1 MEYCCLL
8 QAVSTEA
15 RAFYNEGLAGLTYWS
30 PVINIARDPRWGRIQ
45 ETSGEDPTTTSSYA
59 ASFVKGM
66 QEGGTKRLK
75 LSACCKHFT
84 AYDVD
89 NWEGVDRYHFDAKV
103 SDRNDLSNPCKMSSK
118 LMNICNSE
126 LSIGWFERQ
135 VTEQDLADTYNPPF
149 RSCVQDGRST
159 SLMCSYNK
167 VNGVPTCANHDF
179 LVNTVRNTWGLDG

>member
-1 MEYCCLL
+1 ML
-8 QAVSTEA
+8 QVVSTEA

-59 ASFVKGM
+59 AYFVRGM
-66 QEGGTKRLK
+66 QEGDPASSSKRLK

-103 SDRNDLSNPCKMSSK
+103 REITAMV
-118 LMNICNSE
+118 I
-126 LSIGWFERQ
+126 FEKQ
-135 VTEQDLADTYNPPF
+135 GNEK
-149 RSCVQDGRST
+149 C
-159 SLMCSYNK
+159 MC
-167 VNGVPTCANHDF
+167 
-179 LVNTVRNTWGLDG
+179 L